1 MGCQR
6 KIWDLGKDLSVT
18 CSKRTGDAGVMKT
31 QTPGLRKALC
41 GCLCSAD
48 EKELQGEES
57 KEGPDVLRGS
67 WVDTGWAE

>member
-1 MGCQR
+1 M
-6 KIWDLGKDLSVT
+6 
-18 CSKRTGDAGVMKT
+18 MKT